1 MIPRMLQYDPPSQAA
16 SKSMNVPVVV
26 PKYVLILL
34 LCVNYFVWFGLL
46 GSIPSVHPV
55 QFYGFDPVSTVGAA
69 MEIEH
74 LVCSCQI
81 LPSFQLILLP
91 FLIHANPNSYVNYF
105 PWYRRS
111 DP

>member
-1 MIPRMLQYDPPSQAA
+1 
-16 SKSMNVPVVV
+16 MNVPVVV

-34 LCVNYFVWFGLL
+34 LCVNYVVWFGLS

-55 QFYGFDPVSTVGAA
+55 QFYGFDPVFNVVAA
-69 MEIEH
+69 MQIEH

-91 FLIHANPNSYVNYF
+91 LLIPAYPIPMSTIYF
-105 PWYRRS
+105 HGTGEA
-111 DP
+111 